1 MVVGRWSLANP
12 AGEPPTT
19 ADQRPEIS
27 EHIAGACVTFLVRC
41 TVVYRLAGL
50 WNPLPISK
58 SGYGD
63 CYVLPQQVISGY
75 DLQCCSGGCLP
86 GIPLSIHSCSFRSPG
101 AGCLYGR
108 VAGRGIG
115 RPGSGDYDRGHRGDP
130 SGHGNPLPLRHGFGG
145 TIHGGSVAAGRVFR
159 AGGGGRDVAADFAA
173 DSGRDWSGNAVD
185 VQAEGSGTEGDY
197 HGGGCSADGRD
208 ESEFGIGAAG

>member
-19 ADQRPEIS
+19 TDQRPEIS
-27 EHIAGACVTFLVRC
+27 EHIASACVTFWRDARWY
-41 TVVYRLAGL
+41 TDWQA
-50 WNPLPISK
+50 
-58 SGYGD
+58 SGIPSRFRSPDTGD
-63 CYVLPQQVISGY
+63 CYVVPQQVISGY

-145 TIHGGSVAAGRVFR
+145 TIHGGSAAAGRVFG

-185 VQAEGSGTEGDY
+185 GQAESSGAEGDDY
-197 HGGGCSADGRD
+197 GGGFSAGGGD